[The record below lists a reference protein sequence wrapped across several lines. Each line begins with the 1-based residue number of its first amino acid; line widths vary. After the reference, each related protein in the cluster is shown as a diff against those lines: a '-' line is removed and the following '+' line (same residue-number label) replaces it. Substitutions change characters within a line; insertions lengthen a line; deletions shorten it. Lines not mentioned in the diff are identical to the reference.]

1 MEFINGVLD
10 YGTAPEIYVHDIER
24 VTLLSAGIVRV
35 SLFAPYHVGQQQEMR
50 TVIHLLW
57 DRQRFIKAGT
67 NYDRARAAVAFAE
80 GFRLANAAGTA

>member
-24 VTLLSAGIVRV
+24 VTLLSPGIVRV
-35 SLFAPYHVGQQQEMR
+35 SLFAPYHVGQEQEMR

-57 DRQRFIKAGT
+57 DRQRFIKAGESY
-67 NYDRARAAVAFAE
+67 NRARAAVSFAD
-80 GFRLANAAGTA
+80 GFRLAGRA